1 MLILSFLLLLID
13 FLKELMY
20 NGVSYSMETDDRLF
34 RSHGH
39 TLDDLVGL
47 RCGTIA
53 RLPDLVVWPGESTQ
67 NMGQRKNTELKN

>member
-1 MLILSFLLLLID
+1 MLIITSFLLLLE

-39 TLDDLVGL
+39 TLDDLIGL

-53 RLPDLVVWPGESTQ
+53 RLPDLVVWPGEYTKIACRQ
-67 NMGQRKNTELKN
+67 M